1 MAKFFGAVGYATP
14 VEQRPGVWVDSIV
27 ERNHYGDIQQDN
39 SSWRAGDSTNDDLNI
54 NNRISIMADQYAFEN
69 FHSIKYVE
77 FMGAKWKVKTIEP
90 KYPRLILY
98 VGGVYNG

>member
-14 VEQRPGVWVDSIV
+14 VEQRPGVWVDRIV
-27 ERNHYGDIQQDN
+27 ERSHYGDLLQNN
-39 SSWRAGDSTNDDLNI
+39 SSWQTGESANDDLNI
-54 NNRISIMADQYAFEN
+54 NNRISIMADQFAFEN